1 MASEIMLLPEM
12 YMVFDKKNQDLMVNV
27 LNQP

>member
-1 MASEIMLLPEM
+1 MASEITLLPEM
-12 YMVFDKKNQDLMVNV
+12 YMVFDKRNQDLMVNV